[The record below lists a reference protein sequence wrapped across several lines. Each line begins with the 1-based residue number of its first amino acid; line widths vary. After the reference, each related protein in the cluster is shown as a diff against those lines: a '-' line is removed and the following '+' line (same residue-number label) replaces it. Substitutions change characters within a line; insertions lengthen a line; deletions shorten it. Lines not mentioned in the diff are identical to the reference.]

1 MVTADEN
8 GRDLERLT
16 ALIEAGQITP
26 HVDRSYP
33 LQEVPEAMRRL
44 VAGQARGKVAINV

>member
-16 ALIEAGQITP
+16 ALIEAGQVTP
-26 HVDRSYP
+26 HVDRTYP
-33 LQEVPEAMRRL
+33 LDDLPEAMARL
-44 VAGQARGKVAINV
+44 IDGEVRGKVALRI